1 MSLFRYPM
9 GQAYQIE
16 QSPLMFKGLG
26 SNPTTPV
33 QILLLSMTS
42 DALVLQDRGW
52 DKGKNSG
59 T

>member
-1 MSLFRYPM
+1 M
-9 GQAYQIE
+9 GQACQIE

-52 DKGKNSG
+52 DNGKKIQAS